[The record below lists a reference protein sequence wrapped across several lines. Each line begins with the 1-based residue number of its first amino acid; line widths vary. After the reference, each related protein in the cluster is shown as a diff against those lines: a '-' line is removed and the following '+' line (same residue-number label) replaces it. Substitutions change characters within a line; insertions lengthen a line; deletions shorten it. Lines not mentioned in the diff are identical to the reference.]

1 MQSLKV
7 ARDVVN
13 VSLPSTGKVEKASC
27 WGLAEEG
34 EGGGS
39 ACIVFNNR
47 HALSFFLAD
56 LCNFA
61 TPSIC
66 VFIWLVQ
73 QTGKKSL
80 FSKKIC

>member
-7 ARDVVN
+7 ARDVVIAIN
-13 VSLPSTGKVEKASC
+13 GQGRE
-27 WGLAEEG
+27 GLLLGVGGGGEG
-34 EGGGS
+34 GGGS